1 MESDATPRPATFA
14 ETVELFLKTADWL
27 NDSHGPSVKALEALA
42 AELDR
47 EVTAALVAQF
57 GLLHRSLLKER
68 PLDNAP
74 VNPFEELL
82 RR

>member
-1 MESDATPRPATFA
+1 MNTEGTRRGATFA
-14 ETVELFLKTADWL
+14 ETVESFLDTADWL
-27 NDSHGPSVKALEALA
+27 NDSHGPSVKALQALA
-42 AELDR
+42 SELDR

-68 PLDNAP
+68 PSMDLP

>member
-1 MESDATPRPATFA
+1 MNAETTPRPATF
-14 ETVELFLKTADWL
+14 TDSVVRFLETADWL
-27 NDSHGPSVKALEALA
+27 DDSHGPSVMALQALA

-57 GLLHRSLLKER
+57 GLLHRSLLKAKPVESV
-68 PLDNAP
+68 D

>member
-1 MESDATPRPATFA
+1 MDTEGTPRPATFS

-27 NDSHGPSVKALEALA
+27 DDSHGPSVKLLQALA
-42 AELDR
+42 VELDR
-47 EVTAALVAQF
+47 EVTAALSAQY
-57 GLLHRSLLKER
+57 GLVHRSLLKER
-68 PLDNAP
+68 PSVDGP

>member
-1 MESDATPRPATFA
+1 MDTEGTRRPATFS
-14 ETVELFLKTADWL
+14 ETVDSFLKTADWL
-27 NDSHGPSVKALEALA
+27 DDSHGPSVKALQALA
-42 AELDR
+42 YELDR
-47 EVTAALVAQF
+47 EVTAALIAQF

-68 PLDNAP
+68 PSIDGP